1 MKFKFFAVLL
11 FVTVIVFVALSQ
23 KKNEPFAQAKDFP
36 RDALVYAQITDL
48 PAFIKLWNESKL
60 KEKYEESQNFED
72 FQKHHLAMKLVSR
85 WEEFNASVGFPID
98 LETVS
103 GIAEN
108 RAAVAVY
115 DIGKLEFVFIAPM
128 NDEIFNAT
136 KFFQNQAN
144 FEEQMLEDGA
154 SFYSCDVEAD
164 RGRQKQKLL
173 FANLKGRFVLATSQK
188 LLMRTLT
195 NINGKSK
202 KDRLIDEP
210 LFSNLSEK
218 LAPNLAT
225 VWVNQTALNKDYYFK
240 YYWLMGNI
248 KDLKNIRAGIF
259 DFEIQEKLLIE
270 RREFLLNQAKVNT
283 KISPE
288 KANQMLAVLPENIPF
303 YHLQAANSENVSNAI
318 SDTLFDR
325 QIETETDSNSH
336 SNRYN
341 NYDFDDSD
349 WHDYS
354 SLGEKYDENVDDVE
368 AENVFTTKANNDL
381 SRKISQSLQATNPN
395 TILQTTRPQIL
406 PEPLFAEFNRVT
418 VLKLGAPENLN
429 EENLENMI
437 AEEMKSR
444 LMISAPNIG
453 LDWETKNENGQTWR
467 ELNPPSLGWGIAYTL
482 RGNELFFSN
491 NSTFLQEILT
501 TKNNELKSKNTL
513 NEMTVIRLDQ
523 RQSAYDEIMKT
534 IEKSNKNDF
543 FTGNISSLLDTIS
556 DVKQVEIKRN
566 YHENYLHEEVSLIL
580 AR

>member
-534 IEKSNKNDF
+534 IKKSNKNDF

>member
-1 MKFKFFAVLL
+1 MKLKIFAILL
-11 FVTVIVFVALSQ
+11 FVTVIVFAALSQ

-60 KEKYEESQNFED
+60 KEKYEESQNFDD

-85 WEEFNASVGFPID
+85 WQEFNTSAGFPID

-144 FEEQMLEDGA
+144 FEEQTLEDGT

-202 KDRLIDEP
+202 KDRLTDEP
-210 LFSNLSEK
+210 LFNNLSGK
-218 LAPNLAT
+218 VAPNLAT

-240 YYWLMGNI
+240 HYWLMGNV

-259 DFEIQEKLLIE
+259 DFEIQEKRLIE
-270 RREFLLNQAKVNT
+270 RREFLLTQAKVNT
-283 KISPE
+283 KISAE

-303 YHLQAANSENVSNAI
+303 YHLQVANSENVSNAI

-336 SNRYN
+336 SNRYD
-341 NYDFDDSD
+341 NYDFNDSD

-368 AENVFTTKANNDL
+368 AENVTKTNINNEF

-395 TILQTTRPQIL
+395 TILQTTRPQML

-418 VLKLGAPENLN
+418 VLKLGAPENLHK
-429 EENLENMI
+429 ENLENTI
-437 AEEMKSR
+437 AEGTER
-444 LMISAPNIG
+444 NAIG
-453 LDWETKNENGQTWR
+453 RAGR
-467 ELNPPSLGWGIAYTL
+467 
-482 RGNELFFSN
+482 
-491 NSTFLQEILT
+491 
-501 TKNNELKSKNTL
+501 
-513 NEMTVIRLDQ
+513 
-523 RQSAYDEIMKT
+523 
-534 IEKSNKNDF
+534 
-543 FTGNISSLLDTIS
+543 TGNGDPRAQLG
-556 DVKQVEIKRN
+556 Q
-566 YHENYLHEEVSLIL
+566 
-580 AR
+580 